1 MTTDLI
7 MGIAAETM
15 KVTLLVSAPVLLVGL
30 VVGLVISVFQAVT
43 QVHEM
48 TLAFVPKI
56 IAVMLALLLDR
67 TVDDG
72 PAGELHPTTLFYEPY
87 RNYVK

>member
-1 MTTDLI
+1 MTTDVI
-7 MGIAAETM
+7 MGIAGETM

-30 VVGLVISVFQAVT
+30 VVGLVISIFQAVT

-56 IAVMLALLLDR
+56 LAVMIALLLTAPWMIDMLVGF
-67 TVDDG
+67 T
-72 PAGELHPTTLFYEPY
+72 HNLFSNIP
-87 RNYVK
+87 NYIR

>member
-1 MTTDLI
+1 MSTDLI
-7 MGIAAETM
+7 MGIAGETM

-30 VVGLVISVFQAVT
+30 VVGLVISIFQAVT

-56 IAVMLALLLDR
+56 IAVMLALLVAAPWMIDLLVNF
-67 TVDDG
+67 T
-72 PAGELHPTTLFYEPY
+72 HNLFTNIP
-87 RNYVK
+87 NYIK

>member
-30 VVGLVISVFQAVT
+30 IVGLVISIFQAV
-43 QVHEM
+43 
-48 TLAFVPKI
+48 A
-56 IAVMLALLLDR
+56 R
-67 TVDDG
+67 
-72 PAGELHPTTLFYEPY
+72 
-87 RNYVK
+87 

>member
-7 MGIAAETM
+7 MGIAAESM

-30 VVGLVISVFQAVT
+30 VVGLVISIFQAVT
-43 QVHEM
+43 QVNEM

-56 IAVMLALLLDR
+56 IAVMLALLFAAPWMIDQLVSF
-67 TVDDG
+67 T
-72 PAGELHPTTLFYEPY
+72 HNLFTNIP
-87 RNYVK
+87 NYIR

>member
-7 MGIAAETM
+7 VGIAAETM

-30 VVGLVISVFQAVT
+30 IVGLVISIFQAVT

-56 IAVMLALLLDR
+56 LAVMLALLFAAPWMIDQLVSF
-67 TVDDG
+67 T
-72 PAGELHPTTLFYEPY
+72 HNLFTNIP
-87 RNYVK
+87 NYVK

>member
-1 MTTDLI
+1 
-7 MGIAAETM
+7 M

-30 VVGLVISVFQAVT
+30 VVGLVISIFQAVT

-56 IAVMLALLLDR
+56 IAVMLALLFAAPWMIDMLVSF
-67 TVDDG
+67 T
-72 PAGELHPTTLFYEPY
+72 HNLFTNIP
-87 RNYVK
+87 NYIK

>member
-1 MTTDLI
+1 MSTDLI

-15 KVTLLVSAPVLLVGL
+15 KVTLLVSAPVLFVGL
-30 VVGLVISVFQAVT
+30 VVGLVISIFQAVT

-56 IAVMLALLLDR
+56 IAVMLALLFAAPWMMDMLVNF
-67 TVDDG
+67 T
-72 PAGELHPTTLFYEPY
+72 HNLFSNIP
-87 RNYVK
+87 NYIR

>member
-30 VVGLVISVFQAVT
+30 IVGLVISIFQAVT

-56 IAVMLALLLDR
+56 LAVMLALLFAAPWMIDQLVSF
-67 TVDDG
+67 T
-72 PAGELHPTTLFYEPY
+72 HNLFTNIP
-87 RNYVK
+87 NYIK

>member
-15 KVTLLVSAPVLLVGL
+15 KVTLLVSAPILLVGL
-30 VVGLVISVFQAVT
+30 VVGIVISVFQAVT

-48 TLAFVPKI
+48 TLTFVPKI
-56 IAVMLALLLDR
+56 IAVMLALLVAAPWMLDMLVNF
-67 TVDDG
+67 T
-72 PAGELHPTTLFYEPY
+72 HNLFSNIP
-87 RNYVK
+87 NYIK

>member
-1 MTTDLI
+1 MSTDLI

-15 KVTLLVSAPVLLVGL
+15 KVTLLISAPVLLVGL
-30 VVGLVISVFQAVT
+30 IVGLVISIFQAVT

-56 IAVMLALLLDR
+56 LAVMLALLFAAPWMIDQLV
-67 TVDDG
+67 TFT
-72 PAGELHPTTLFYEPY
+72 HNLFTNIP
-87 RNYVK
+87 NYVK

>member
-30 VVGLVISVFQAVT
+30 VVGLAISIFQAVT
-43 QVHEM
+43 QVQEM

-56 IAVMLALLLDR
+56 IAVMLALLFAAPWMMDMLVNF
-67 TVDDG
+67 T
-72 PAGELHPTTLFYEPY
+72 HNLFSNIP
-87 RNYVK
+87 NYIR

>member
-1 MTTDLI
+1 MSTDLI

-15 KVTLLVSAPVLLVGL
+15 KVTLLVSGPVLLVGL
-30 VVGLVISVFQAVT
+30 IVGLVISIFQAVT

-56 IAVMLALLLDR
+56 VAVMLALLFTAPWMIDQLVSF
-67 TVDDG
+67 T
-72 PAGELHPTTLFYEPY
+72 HNLFTNIP
-87 RNYVK
+87 NYVK